1 MFDFLTTC
9 LLSCS
14 MLEARFDTPVDE
26 SDDTRVVF
34 EVPRGATAHSIG
46 PRLEEGGFVSN
57 GLEWRL
63 FLKIRKTGS
72 CLKAGRFEIS
82 RSMSLPQIMSALCGV
97 PLSDSEPFT
106 VVEGWRI
113 REIDQALTERG
124 WTTPGEYSRA
134 AMNPSRFKLP
144 DGLTGVETLEGL
156 LFPDTYQVE
165 PDRFDVSRFIQRQV
179 DAFQDRF
186 VEPSD
191 TAVNTRGLYPLVIM
205 ASLLQREEPKA
216 ENMPLVAG
224 VLWKRLD
231 NQWNLGVDA
240 TSRYTLQIWN
250 DRRAFLKKLRDPN
263 DVYNTRLRP
272 GLPPTPIGNP
282 GIDALEAALSS
293 RESGYW
299 YYLHDGTGQI
309 HLSRSAKEHEAFRKR
324 YNVY

>member
-1 MFDFLTTC
+1 MLAFLTAG

-14 MLEARFDTPVDE
+14 VLEARFDQPADE
-26 SDDTRVVF
+26 TDDTRVVF
-34 EVPRGATAHSIG
+34 EVPKGATARSIG
-46 PRLEEGGFVSN
+46 PRLEQGRFVSS

-63 FLKIRKTGS
+63 FLKIRKTGN

-97 PLSDSEPFT
+97 PLSDSESFT

-113 REIDQALTERG
+113 REIDLALTERG

-134 AMNPSRFKLP
+134 ANNPGRFKLP
-144 DGLTGVETLEGL
+144 DGLAGVETLEGL

-165 PDRFDVSRFIQRQV
+165 PDRFDVSRFIQRQIN
-179 DAFQDRF
+179 ALQGRF

-191 TAVNTRGLYPLVIM
+191 TAVHTRGLYPLIIM

-231 NQWNLGVDA
+231 NKWNLGVDA
-240 TSRYTLQIWN
+240 TSRYTLEVWN
-250 DRRAFLKKLRDPN
+250 ERRAFLKMLRDPN

-293 RESGYW
+293 TESAYW
-299 YYLHDGTGQI
+299 YYLHDSTGQI